1 MTVFLLTFV
10 ALVVIV
16 GGMSIGVLLGREPI
30 KGSCGGL
37 GALGL
42 GECEICGGNPAKCE
56 RETDADAAGDTGADL
71 AYDAM
76 ADDRHSAKGDHA
88 S

>member
-10 ALVVIV
+10 ALVLIV
-16 GGMSIGVLLGREPI
+16 GSMSIGVLLGRDPI
-30 KGSCGGL
+30 KGSCGGIS
-37 GALGL
+37 ALGL
-42 GECEICGGNPAKCE
+42 GKCEICGGDPAKCDG
-56 RETDADAAGDTGADL
+56 ETRNTKAADADL

-76 ADDRHSAKGDHA
+76 ADDKHSGKGDHA